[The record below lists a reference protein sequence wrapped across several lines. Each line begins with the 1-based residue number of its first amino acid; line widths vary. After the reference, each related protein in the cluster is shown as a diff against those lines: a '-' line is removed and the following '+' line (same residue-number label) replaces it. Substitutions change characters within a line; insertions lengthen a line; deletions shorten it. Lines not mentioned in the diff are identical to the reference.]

1 MKTFILILALLVAG
15 AIADGRQHQRQNRR
29 FRGSRQ
35 FGRGGRAFRRG
46 RQDAAAPVSSYG
58 AASAP
63 LPPLDNA
70 PIDDY
75 AIDDYATT
83 GDYDYETPIPPLAP
97 VAPVAP
103 LGQYSS
109 NGGANGVTNGGAFG
123 DDALAGIS
131 DSNLAMLE
139 KAVPGV
145 PGQDYPIYA
154 SVPETPFTCDG
165 QVEGGYYADPATQCQ
180 VFHICTADGFGGLA
194 KYSFLCPN
202 GTTFNQNYFICD
214 WWFNFDCA
222 EAEALYSRNDEIRA
236 EQEANIGA
244 VGAGDSGSA
253 GTGNTGGDFDDSV
266 AYDDSIA
273 YDDYDLGV
281 TESALNSYGVANT
294 EAVPVFQDNS
304 LSPALGSYGSPA
316 AAAEEERAARRFRG
330 GRRGRVN
337 QGRSRSGRRF
347 SGQRRNKQRQSGR
360 RQGRQGRRFSG

>member
-1 MKTFILILALLVAG
+1 
-15 AIADGRQHQRQNRR
+15 
-29 FRGSRQ
+29 
-35 FGRGGRAFRRG
+35 
-46 RQDAAAPVSSYG
+46 VSSYG

-165 QVEGGYYADPATQCQ
+165 QVEGGEY
-180 VFHICTADGFGGLA
+180 
-194 KYSFLCPN
+194 
-202 GTTFNQNYFICD
+202 
-214 WWFNFDCA
+214 
-222 EAEALYSRNDEIRA
+222 
-236 EQEANIGA
+236 
-244 VGAGDSGSA
+244 
-253 GTGNTGGDFDDSV
+253 
-266 AYDDSIA
+266 
-273 YDDYDLGV
+273 
-281 TESALNSYGVANT
+281 LN
-294 EAVPVFQDNS
+294 
-304 LSPALGSYGSPA
+304 
-316 AAAEEERAARRFRG
+316 
-330 GRRGRVN
+330 
-337 QGRSRSGRRF
+337 
-347 SGQRRNKQRQSGR
+347 
-360 RQGRQGRRFSG
+360 